1 MVQWGHSW
9 YKLINLI
16 SWKANLF
23 CHQVYRSSR
32 YRLQSFM
39 NFAMMGTRLLLLLV
53 VAAASTSYPS
63 PPNRTPTYVK
73 STPSFLGL
81 SVALDRQVEGP
92 SNLLG
97 LARSKRDSF
106 CEEYKKKGVDR
117 AICKSFVAKGCL
129 DDAGSKNC
137 QKLEGKF
144 RKKTGGWSLLSRSK
158 KDSFC
163 EEY

>member
-1 MVQWGHSW
+1 
-9 YKLINLI
+9 
-16 SWKANLF
+16 
-23 CHQVYRSSR
+23 
-32 YRLQSFM
+32 M